1 MANDILLISGES
13 GFMMKSMVRNLTDNG
28 FDVELIAPSMTTLA
42 SKVATDEGSAF
53 MILMYAGDYLNTSRE
68 LLSFIKDLCEQQGK
82 MFCVIGYQGDFIKI
96 KETVPEHLIS
106 CEIKRPFAMADLVDK
121 IKKSMAAGVSAS
133 RKKLILMVDDDVVFL
148 KTMERWLS
156 INYEVVGV
164 KSGTLAISYL
174 ATNTPD
180 LILLDFE
187 MPVLSGPQVM
197 QTIRAETNCTDVPI
211 IFLTGK
217 ADKESVMQVM
227 ALKPQGYI
235 LKSST
240 QADVLN
246 TVDKY
251 FAKHPAKTNDKDV
264 MLM

>member
-1 MANDILLISGES
+1 MANDILLMSGES
-13 GFMMKSMVRNLTDNG
+13 GFMMKSIMRNLTDNG
-28 FDVELIAPSMTTLA
+28 FDAELIDPSMTALA
-42 SKVATDEGSAF
+42 SRMTSDEGSAF
-53 MILMYAGDYLNTSRE
+53 MILMYAGDFLNNSKE

-82 MFCVIGYQGDFIKI
+82 MFCVIGYRRDFDKI
-96 KETVPEHLIS
+96 KEVIPQHLIS
-106 CEIKRPFAMADLVDK
+106 CEIERPFAMADLVEK
-121 IKKSMAAGVSAS
+121 IKKTMAAGVSAS

-197 QTIRAETNCTDVPI
+197 QTIRSETNCADVPI

-217 ADKESVMQVM
+217 ADKDSVMQVM

-240 QADVLN
+240 QADVVN
-246 TVDKY
+246 TVDNY
-251 FAKHPAKTNDKDV
+251 FAKHPTKNNDKDV